1 MNITMKQ
8 LFMIEQLISSP
19 LIEYQI
25 LMLQKLTSTILQKSA
40 FMLHVMYTDTSGGNK
55 HMYIADKRSCYMLKL
70 AAKFGS
76 VSDLLYI
83 FSQILC
89 SIFILPVV
97 FTPDISLFLYKHM
110 ITIQISTLT
119 LSALC
124 LDFVLVDIFLNK
136 TRVYQNRK

>member
-1 MNITMKQ
+1 
-8 LFMIEQLISSP
+8 
-19 LIEYQI
+19 
-25 LMLQKLTSTILQKSA
+25 
-40 FMLHVMYTDTSGGNK
+40 
-55 HMYIADKRSCYMLKL
+55 MYIADKRFCYMLKL

-83 FSQILC
+83 FPNIVFT
-89 SIFILPVV
+89 IFILPVV

-110 ITIQISTLT
+110 ITIQISTPT